1 MQAGDHEARVS
12 EPHTSTIEA
21 LAQQTGAS
29 PERVKTLFERE
40 LAELEATAKVQ
51 GFLSVL
57 AFRNV
62 KLMLREPH
70 ADAT

>member
-1 MQAGDHEARVS
+1 MQPGDHEARVS

-21 LAQQTGAS
+21 LARHTGAT
-29 PERVKTLFERE
+29 PERVKALFERE

-57 AFRNV
+57 AIRNV